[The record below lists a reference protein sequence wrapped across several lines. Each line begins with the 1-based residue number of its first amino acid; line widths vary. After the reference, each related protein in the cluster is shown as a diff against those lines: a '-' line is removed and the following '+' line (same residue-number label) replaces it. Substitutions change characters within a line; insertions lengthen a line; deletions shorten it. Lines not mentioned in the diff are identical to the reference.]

1 MTYLY
6 VFLQSN
12 LLEVLPYFLLL
23 PGARGWGLARTAAM
37 VTLLNSLTHPIVFFG
52 LMNLPFTF
60 LTNISLAEGFAVGA
74 EAIALTLLCN
84 QPRGRAIFASLIA
97 NLVSWQL
104 APILTYALLGS
115 R

>member
-12 LLEVLPYFLLL
+12 LLEVLPYFWLL
-23 PGARGWGLARTAAM
+23 PLARGRGLARTLVK

-60 LTNISLAEGFAVGA
+60 LTNIALAEGFAVVA
-74 EAIALTLLCN
+74 EAIALSLLCH
-84 QPRGRAIFASLIA
+84 QPRGRAFFASLLA

-104 APILTYALLGS
+104 APMLTYVLFGS
-115 R
+115 